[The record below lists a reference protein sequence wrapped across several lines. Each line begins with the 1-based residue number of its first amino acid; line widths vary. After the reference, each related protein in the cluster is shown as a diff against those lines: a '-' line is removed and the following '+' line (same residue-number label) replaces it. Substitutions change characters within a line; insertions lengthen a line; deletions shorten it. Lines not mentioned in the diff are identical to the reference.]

1 MRIKLKQYLAKVQAK
16 TKHSIYSNYLNC
28 YKSPHLLLNH
38 LCIHSFMHK
47 SLQQTFW
54 LCAFAL
60 CIHISNRI
68 LIDGRRRCVLSGLC
82 SLSLQKRYLEDAAQ
96 LLQFAFTETSTT
108 ERGLGIQGIKLSLPL
123 CSLSFLSKQ
132 QEHGFFSHRNQ
143 WDAESF
149 SSIYSFPPI
158 PLPSVYWLPGSL
170 SLSVL
175 SYLETVYNK
184 EQ

>member
-108 ERGLGIQGIKLSLPL
+108 ERGLGIDPGNQAISSSVLFIFSLKTARAW
-123 CSLSFLSKQ
+123 FLFT
-132 QEHGFFSHRNQ
+132 QESMGCRKFLFHLQ
-143 WDAESF
+143 
-149 SSIYSFPPI
+149 
-158 PLPSVYWLPGSL
+158 LPSHPSAICVLAAWLSESL
-170 SLSVL
+170 RIELS
-175 SYLETVYNK
+175 
-184 EQ
+184 